1 MTTTIA
7 PSPNGTA
14 PHATGPDRYKWTALS
29 NTTLGIFMAAL
40 DSSIVLIALPAI
52 FRGIDLDPLQP
63 SNVAYLRWMLMGYM
77 VVTAVLVVTFGRLG
91 DIFGRVK
98 MYNAGFLV
106 FSLASLALSLCPWTG
121 SHGAMWLIVW
131 RVVQGIG
138 GALLMANSTAILTDA
153 FPVRERGMAMGIN
166 MVAAIA
172 GSFIGLIAGGL
183 LADLDW
189 RAVFW
194 INVPIGLF
202 GTVWAYWK
210 LRELGTVT
218 RSKIDW
224 WGNLTF
230 AVGLVMVLLGIT
242 YGLMPHGS
250 SNMGWTGPWVL
261 FELIGGVAILVLFL
275 FIETKVEDPLFHVDL
290 FKIKAF
296 TFGNASGFLASIGRG
311 GLQFMLIIWL
321 QGIWLPLHGYSFEST
336 PLWAGIYMIPL
347 TVGFLVAGPVSGW
360 LSDRFGARPFAT
372 GGMLG
377 AAASFGLL
385 MLLPAD
391 FSFPVFAVLLLMN
404 GLSMGLFAAPNTTG
418 IMNSVSPSKRGAA
431 NGMRMTFQNSGMLLS
446 IGLFF
451 SLMIVGLA
459 SSLPTTMDEGLRS
472 QGVSAEVSQTIAR
485 QPPVAVLF
493 SAFLGYNPM
502 QGQLSRIG
510 TDGEPIPPSREHV
523 TDEKGC
529 APAGSQLCALGEAQ
543 RSHLTSKSFFPHL
556 VSEPFKGGLVIAFSA
571 SMLMCLAAA
580 AFSWLRGGFYVN
592 PEEAGEFTDTG
603 GADDEARADT
613 VVEVVI
619 GEGG

>member
-63 SNVAYLRWMLMGYM
+63 SNVAYLLWMLMGYM

-391 FSFPVFAVLLLMN
+391 FSFPLFAVLLLMN